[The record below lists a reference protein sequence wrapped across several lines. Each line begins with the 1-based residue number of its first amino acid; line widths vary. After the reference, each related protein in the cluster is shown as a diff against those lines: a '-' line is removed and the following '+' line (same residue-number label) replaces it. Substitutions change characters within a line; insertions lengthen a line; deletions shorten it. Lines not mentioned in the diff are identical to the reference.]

1 MKKSLQKVVTLTL
14 PLSKVEKIKLFYQ
27 DHQLDNQSAYVNFFA
42 KIDQCTIIVYT
53 SKNSLYKVVFQGELA
68 VQESQLWQSI
78 SVSNQGLGDHYG
90 SDEVGTGD
98 FFGPVV
104 VSAAFVRQQDFATL
118 QSLGVQDSKQLTD
131 AVMMTMVKTLKRY
144 IPHVTTMVNPLKY
157 AKLIEQGM
165 NLNTIKARLHHH
177 ALLTLRKKVNI
188 TAPMIIDQ
196 FASEKKIDEYLFNLP
211 AIPNRVLLEKAESQS
226 LAVAAASIF
235 ARVRF
240 IEAMH
245 ELGKPFQ
252 VTLPFGASIQVEKF
266 AYLFAKKH
274 GIETLQTI
282 TKSNFITLQ
291 RIRQKLSS

>member
-1 MKKSLQKVVTLTL
+1 L
-14 PLSKVEKIKLFYQ
+14 
-27 DHQLDNQSAYVNFFA
+27 H
-42 KIDQCTIIVYT
+42 
-53 SKNSLYKVVFQGELA
+53 KVVFQGELA
-68 VQESQLWQSI
+68 VQESQLWQA
-78 SVSNQGLGDHYG
+78 VSASAQELGDHYG

-118 QSLGVQDSKQLTD
+118 HTLGVQDSKQLTD
-131 AVMMTMVKTLKRY
+131 GVMINMVKTLKRY

-165 NLNTIKARLHHH
+165 NLNIIKARLHHH
-177 ALLTLRKKVNI
+177 ALLTLHKKVHI

-196 FASEKKIDEYLFNLP
+196 FASEKKMDEYLLDLP
-211 AIPNRVLLEKAESQS
+211 NIPNRVLLEKAESQA

-240 IEAMH
+240 IEAMN
-245 ELGKPFQ
+245 ELGKPYQ
-252 VTLPFGASIQVEKF
+252 VKLPFGASTQVENF

-274 GIETLQTI
+274 GIEALQTI
-282 TKSNFITLQ
+282 TKSNFITLK
-291 RIRQKLSS
+291 RIRKKLFS